1 MLNCLDLASVFPMG
15 MGVIPS
21 GAFIMGGFSSVPH
34 WCGGDP
40 KETMTEVLQE
50 SCSPRRWG
58 CLYKSLELE
67 FINYLFPTGVG

>member
-40 KETMTEVLQE
+40 GAAL
-50 SCSPRRWG
+50 S
-58 CLYKSLELE
+58 
-67 FINYLFPTGVG
+67 PTG